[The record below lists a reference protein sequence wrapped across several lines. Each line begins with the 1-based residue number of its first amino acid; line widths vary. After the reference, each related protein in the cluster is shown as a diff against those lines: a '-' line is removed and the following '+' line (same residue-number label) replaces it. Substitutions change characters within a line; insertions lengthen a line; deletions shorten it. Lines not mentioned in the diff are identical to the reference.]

1 MSRLQRLF
9 LAEDVADNYGNL
21 TIFVRTYT
29 DYRQSYTIDTSIEL
43 ALADQNL
50 FEIYTKK
57 LNTLDENS
65 KVL

>member
-50 FEIYTKK
+50 FEIYNNQLK
-57 LNTLDENS
+57 TLDKNS
-65 KVL
+65 EEV